1 MSSTIGFVH
10 LRDHAPY
17 TNLPAQGLPME
28 AEGGFGIG
36 LEFFSFFAFRI
47 GKEAK
52 AAAVDPLYQYHAHA
66 GYTVGC
72 GGCQGCGVGV
82 VWFAFLRLLE
92 PCGEKIEW
100 IREQEVL
107 A

>member
-1 MSSTIGFVH
+1 VEVGVHIGLVH
-10 LRDHAPY
+10 LRDAAPD
-17 TNLPAQGLPME
+17 TNLAAQGLPMD

-36 LEFFSFFAFRI
+36 LELFPFFTFRI
-47 GKEAK
+47 GEEAK
-52 AAAVDPLYQYHAHA
+52 AAAVNPLYQHHAHA

-92 PCGEKIEW
+92 PYGKKIEW
-100 IREQEVL
+100 IR
-107 A
+107 